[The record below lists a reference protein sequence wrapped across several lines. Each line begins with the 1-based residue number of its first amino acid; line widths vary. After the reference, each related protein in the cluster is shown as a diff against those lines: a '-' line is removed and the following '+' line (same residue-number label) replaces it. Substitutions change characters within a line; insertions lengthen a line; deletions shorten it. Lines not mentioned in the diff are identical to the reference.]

1 MFFIIHT
8 VSHSNPYIQ
17 QIVEQTGAT
26 PAEIRDALTPLIVT
40 DHAAK
45 ERGYSNAQ
53 EYEDAL
59 HEFLN
64 GL

>member
-1 MFFIIHT
+1 MT
-8 VSHSNPYIQ
+8 TSNPYIQ
-17 QIVEQTGAT
+17 HVVEMTGAT
-26 PAEIRDALTPLIVT
+26 PSEVRDALTPLIVT
-40 DHAAK
+40 EEAALA
-45 ERGYSNAQ
+45 RGFSSAQ

>member
-1 MFFIIHT
+1 MP
-8 VSHSNPYIQ
+8 HSNPYIQ

-26 PAEIRDALTPLIVT
+26 PAEIRDALRPPLVVT
-40 DHAAK
+40 DQVAQ

-59 HEFLN
+59 HEFLS

>member
-1 MFFIIHT
+1 MT
-8 VSHSNPYIQ
+8 TSNPYIQ

-26 PAEIRDALTPLIVT
+26 PAEIRRSTRPLILT
-40 DHAAK
+40 DHAAQ

-64 GL
+64 GLWTYAR

>member
-1 MFFIIHT
+1 MT
-8 VSHSNPYIQ
+8 NPYIQ
-17 QIVEQTGAT
+17 QLVEQTGAT
-26 PAEIRDALTPLIVT
+26 PSEIRSALTPLIVT
-40 DHAAK
+40 EEAAR
-45 ERGYSNAQ
+45 ERGYDSAQ

>member
-26 PAEIRDALTPLIVT
+26 PAEIRDASTPLIVT
-40 DHAAK
+40 DQAAQ

>member
-1 MFFIIHT
+1 MT
-8 VSHSNPYIQ
+8 NPYIQ
-17 QIVEQTGAT
+17 QLVEQTGAT
-26 PAEIRDALTPLIVT
+26 PSEIRSALTPLIVT
-40 DHAAK
+40 EEAAR
-45 ERGYSNAQ
+45 ERGYASAQ